1 MVNFL
6 QKSKPEGVKHLVVVS
21 SGKGGVGKSTVAAN
35 LAIMLASKGYKTA
48 LLDADIYGP
57 SAPKIFGIENI
68 RPEIIE
74 KDGKEMMMPIE
85 KYGVKV
91 NSVGLIV
98 DPNQAV
104 IWRAPLAGSALAM
117 LFNQTIW
124 GEIDY
129 MIIDFPPGTGDIQIS
144 TLQQYNISAA
154 IAVTTPQ
161 VIAVNDVRKGMD
173 MFSPEKMNV
182 PLLGIVE
189 NMSWFTP
196 MSHPDEKYFLFGQG
210 GGEQLAKEF
219 GTPLLA
225 QIPIIQEVGKTA
237 EAGGNLIA
245 ANIPEIN
252 ILFSKL
258 AEELVYQLSDVPE
271 ANLSYKIA
279 VPTVDGRVDDH
290 FGHCDHYT
298 LFEIDEHDKVVATE
312 TLPAGQ
318 GCGCK
323 SNIASV
329 LQQKGVKVMLA
340 GNMGEGAK
348 NVLNAAQIM
357 VIRGCSGDVNVLVQ
371 QFLEGKISDSGVGCA
386 GHDHECGHQ
395 SHSCGNH

>member
-6 QKSKPEGVKHLVVVS
+6 RKAKPEGVKHLVVVS

-35 LAIMLASKGYKTA
+35 LAIMLANKGYKTA

-57 SAPKIFGIENI
+57 SVPKIFGIENARI
-68 RPEIIE
+68 EVIE
-74 KDGKEMMMPIE
+74 KEGKEIMLPIE

-91 NSVGLIV
+91 NSIGLIV
-98 DPNQAV
+98 DPAQAV
-104 IWRAPLAGSALAM
+104 IWRGPLAGNALSM
-117 LFNQTIW
+117 LFNQTAW

-144 TLQQYNISAA
+144 TLQQYEISAA

-173 MFSPEKMNV
+173 MFSSEKMNV

-196 MSHPDEKYFLFGQG
+196 MNHPEEKYYIFGQG
-210 GGEQLAKEF
+210 GGELLAKEF
-219 GTPLLA
+219 ATPLLV
-225 QIPIIQEVGKTA
+225 QIPIVQEVGKTA
-237 EAGGNLIA
+237 EQGGNLIE
-245 ANIPEIN
+245 ANIPIIN
-252 ILFSKL
+252 DLFGKL
-258 AEELVYQLSDVPE
+258 ADELVYQLENIPE
-271 ANLSYKIA
+271 EDKVYKIA
-279 VPTVDGRVDDH
+279 VPTVDGKVDDH

-298 LFEIDEHDKVVATE
+298 IFEIDENNKIVSTE
-312 TLPAGQ
+312 ELPAGQ

-329 LQQKGVKVMLA
+329 LQQMGVKVMLA

-348 NVLNAAQIM
+348 NVLNAAQIL
-357 VIRGCSGDVNVLVQ
+357 VVRGCSGDVKVLVQ
-371 QFLEGKISDSGVGCA
+371 QFLEGKIKDSGVGCA
-386 GHDHECGHQ
+386 GHEHECGQHN
-395 SHSCGNH
+395 HNCGTC